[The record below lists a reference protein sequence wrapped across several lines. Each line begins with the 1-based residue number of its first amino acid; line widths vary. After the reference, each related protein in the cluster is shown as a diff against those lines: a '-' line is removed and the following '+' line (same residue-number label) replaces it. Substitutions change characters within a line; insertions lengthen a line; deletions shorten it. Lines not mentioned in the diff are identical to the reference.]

1 MWACTHANSIT
12 FCSILYKQIWYK
24 ATFCEQQ
31 QLFYWHGKNYTNYLS
46 LQQTMHQVPLTTILQ
61 TIAVVTYTLLCC
73 IHCNTFSQQQ
83 FSGDLL
89 LPSLTWCIY
98 TTLMRMLCIAH
109 LTHVLTI
116 DDCGS
121 HGHRRLLGFIQSL
134 SFNYDCCGNLK
145 LVLKLWSK
153 VPN

>member
-1 MWACTHANSIT
+1 MPIVLHFA
-12 FCSILYKQIWYK
+12 
-24 ATFCEQQ
+24 
-31 QLFYWHGKNYTNYLS
+31 LFYTNKYDIRLLSVNSSNRFIDMVKTTPTTLS
-46 LQQTMHQVPLTTILQ
+46 LQQTMHHVPLTTILQ

>member
-1 MWACTHANSIT
+1 MPIT
-12 FCSILYKQIWYK
+12 LYF
-24 ATFCEQQ
+24 A
-31 QLFYWHGKNYTNYLS
+31 LLYTNTYELGLLSVNSSNCLIDMVKTPTTLS

-121 HGHRRLLGFIQSL
+121 HGHRRLLGFIQPL
-134 SFNYDCCGNLK
+134 SFNCDCRRNLK